1 MIATIEVNGLRIRAC
16 HGVMVQERIMG
27 NEFEISI
34 KLRYPIENAMASDEL
49 DDTLNYVRVVE
60 IVQREMAETSQ
71 LLEHVAG
78 RIVKALEARF
88 PEFISFS
95 VRVSKRRPP
104 VSGIVQWS
112 RITLHKK

>member
-78 RIVKALEARF
+78 RIYRALIEEFPYILGGEICLSKLTPPIAARLRSVGVKIE
-88 PEFISFS
+88 
-95 VRVSKRRPP
+95 
-104 VSGIVQWS
+104 W
-112 RITLHKK
+112 